1 MEQKLTFRAPPSRSI
16 KEAAKALST
25 TPAKLKR
32 LIKVAK
38 EEGLTGLSKARWGRG
53 KKCHD
58 TVLEDNEIDW
68 LIDQR
73 TLISQVGLSL
83 NARREQFNQHWER
96 QLGAAHFREL
106 YR

>member
-1 MEQKLTFRAPPSRSI
+1 MVQDVA
-16 KEAAKALST
+16 EAAMALST
-25 TPAKLKR
+25 TPAKLRR
-32 LIKVAK
+32 LQKLAK

-58 TVLEDNEIDW
+58 TVLTDNELDW
-68 LIDQR
+68 LLDQR